1 MVLRRRFFLP
11 PLRRVSVV
19 ALEPLEIDCSIP
31 LSPTAYVSLN
41 ILEISDRPID
51 GSLVIKPYPL
61 VAAVSEEPCKVRLA
75 PLRASAEA
83 ASWRP

>member
-1 MVLRRRFFLP
+1 MVRMKKEVMSIIKGTSMVSHRRFFLP

-31 LSPTAYVSLN
+31 LSLTAYISLS

-51 GSLVIKPYPL
+51 GSLVIKP
-61 VAAVSEEPCKVRLA
+61 
-75 PLRASAEA
+75 
-83 ASWRP
+83 

>member
-1 MVLRRRFFLP
+1 MVRMKKEVMSIIKGTSMVLHRRFFLP

-31 LSPTAYVSLN
+31 LSLTAYISLS

-51 GSLVIKPYPL
+51 GSLVI
-61 VAAVSEEPCKVRLA
+61 EP
-75 PLRASAEA
+75 
-83 ASWRP
+83 